1 MTIARV
7 IAEECHLSDSGQ
19 AFRAW
24 LDGVYD
30 GHVVA
35 HVAVAGRVGQ
45 DGARRMAAR
54 PAARVAAVTAAEL
67 DEERVWED
75 VEAALR
81 GAA

>member
-1 MTIARV
+1 MTIAGV

-30 GHVVA
+30 GHVVD
-35 HVAVAGRVGQ
+35 HVAVAGRMGHRWRE
-45 DGARRMAAR
+45 GMAAT
-54 PAARVAAVTAAEL
+54 PAASVAAVTAAEHG
-67 DEERVWED
+67 RGTCWED
-75 VEAALR
+75 VEAELC

>member
-1 MTIARV
+1 
-7 IAEECHLSDSGQ
+7 
-19 AFRAW
+19 
-24 LDGVYD
+24 
-30 GHVVA
+30 
-35 HVAVAGRVGQ
+35 
-45 DGARRMAAR
+45 MAAR